1 MPAPADPSIY
11 HIVHVDRLASIL
23 ATGGLLSDARL
34 AAKPA
39 AGSTIGMGLIKQRR
53 LVLPVKCH
61 PHDKVGEYVP
71 FYFCSRSVMLFV
83 IHCANNPELAYR
95 GGQGPILHLEASLK
109 DAISYADLNGARW
122 AITPSN
128 AGAVYTPFHNDLGC
142 LSEIN
147 WTAVASTDFRSPDV
161 KEAKQAEF
169 LMHDMFPWHLVRKI
183 GVRSATVA
191 QQVANILVQANHR
204 PAVEIRPDWYY

>member
-1 MPAPADPSIY
+1 MPNNPSIY
-11 HIVHVDRLASIL
+11 HIVHVDRLASIV

-34 AAKPA
+34 TAQPA
-39 AGSTIGMGLIKQRR
+39 AGSTIGMGSIKQRR
-53 LVLPVKCH
+53 LNLPVKCY
-61 PHDKVGEYVP
+61 PGDTVGQYVP

-95 GGQGPILHLEASLK
+95 GGQGPIVHLEANLTEVIHH
-109 DAISYADLNGARW
+109 ANANGNRW
-122 AITPSN
+122 AVTPSN
-128 AGAVYTPFHNDLGC
+128 AGAVYTAFYNDVAS

-147 WTAVASTDFRSPDV
+147 WNAVASNDFRSSDI

-169 LMHDMFPWHLVRKI
+169 LMRDTFPWHLIRKI
-183 GVRSATVA
+183 GVRSTTVA
-191 QQVANILVQANHR
+191 QQVANVLMQANHR